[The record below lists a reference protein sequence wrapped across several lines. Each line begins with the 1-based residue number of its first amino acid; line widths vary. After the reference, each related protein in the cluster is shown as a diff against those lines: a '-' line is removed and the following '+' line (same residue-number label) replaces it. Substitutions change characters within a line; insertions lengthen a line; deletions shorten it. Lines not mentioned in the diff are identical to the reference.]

1 MQSRE
6 GSFHNELALVALTN
20 RPYGEG
26 IQDSSEDFVAV
37 PFSVVTRACRYAPL
51 CSSF

>member
-6 GSFHNELALVALTN
+6 GSFCNPLALAALTDS
-20 RPYGEG
+20 PYGEG

-37 PFSVVTRACRYAPL
+37 PFLVATKARRSG
-51 CSSF
+51 